1 MGLEDTIAEAI
12 VMGMDE
18 LAGNPLRAVSAALD
32 CQSEA
37 QWIKQETTKL
47 ALVGG
52 AEMVVPG
59 LHAFTIPSG
68 VSYLLH
74 KMGAIS
80 WGIGALK
87 GAYVIETEAY
97 SDLRNVLALW
107 ANEGDFDASLLEH
120 LAISLEALEWA
131 LSAEGQAAM
140 PALLKASTDATT
152 LRTYHI
158 LQKLAENLAADEE
171 RGGAVLKAMR
181 GEEAAAGIIARG
193 KEHIEHRHTEVMLT
207 RPLGRKISRRLA
219 YKLASRIGTR
229 IPARMIVGFLPVA
242 GAVANAFLNMQTIG
256 SMAESAEKYY
266 DRRLR
271 LAHLEA
277 ALTQGNHIQ

>member
-1 MGLEDTIAEAI
+1 MGLEDTLAEAI

-18 LAGNPLRAVSAALD
+18 LAGNPQRAVAAAVDCRSA
-32 CQSEA
+32 A

-47 ALVGG
+47 AFIGG

-59 LHAFTIPSG
+59 LHAFTIPTG

-74 KMGAIS
+74 KMGYIS

-140 PALLKASTDATT
+140 PALLTAPTDATT

-158 LQKLAENLAADEE
+158 LQKLAENLVAGDE
-171 RGGAVLKAMR
+171 RGGAVLESM
-181 GEEAAAGIIARG
+181 RG
-193 KEHIEHRHTEVMLT
+193 KESAAEILASGKEHVEHRNIEVMLT

-242 GAVANAFLNMQTIG
+242 GAVANAFLNVQTIR
-256 SMAESAEKYY
+256 SMADSAEKYY

-271 LAHLEA
+271 LEHLEEA
-277 ALTQGNHIQ
+277 IA